1 MKVLFDHHFPFAL
14 AHGGFQILIQKLK
27 EGLEEHG
34 VEVEYLRWWDET
46 QSADLTQFFGRPP
59 AGHIDFAHGKGMRYS
74 MMELMTGQGS
84 RAKWK
89 LHLQGLLTSGL
100 KRALPSTF
108 QAPFGWESYAKA
120 DLIFSSTE
128 WEADVMQILFAADR
142 SKIQLLPNGVDPL
155 FFQTAGEQ
163 KNRRERIS
171 NAKWMVC
178 LATITER
185 KRVVETCEAA
195 IAAKTPLWIIGKPYA
210 DDDYSRRFL
219 ELVEK
224 SHGLIRYDGP
234 IPHPKDLAPVL
245 KSARGF
251 VLLSTMETQS
261 VAASAAA
268 AAGCPLFLSDL
279 PWARCSFGDNATY
292 CQISSTEETA
302 REIQTFYQAS
312 PDLPAP
318 PKQLTWSQVGLMLA
332 QVYQKCLDGR
342 LSESR
347 ATFL

>member
-1 MKVLFDHHFPFAL
+1 MKVLFDHHFPFSL
-14 AHGGFQILIQKLK
+14 AHGGVQILIQKLK

-46 QSADLTQFFGRPP
+46 QSADLIQFFGRPP

-171 NAKWMVC
+171 DAKWMVC

-210 DDDYSRRFL
+210 DDEYSRRFL

-224 SHGLIRYDGP
+224 SHGLIRYEGP
-234 IPHPKDLAPVL
+234 IPHPKDLAPIL
-245 KSARGF
+245 KSAKGF
-251 VLLSTMETQS
+251 VLLSAMETQS

-268 AAGCPLFLSDL
+268 AAGCPLLLSDL
-279 PWARCSFGDNATY
+279 PWARSSFGDTAMYCPLASQEDTEARMKTLYELAPILPHPAKQATWH
-292 CQISSTEETA
+292 E
-302 REIQTFYQAS
+302 
-312 PDLPAP
+312 
-318 PKQLTWSQVGLMLA
+318 VGNMLA
-332 QVYQKCLDGR
+332 NVYRKLLQGN
-342 LSESR
+342 
-347 ATFL
+347 